1 MAKDLQDEDEHEE
14 EVAATDGPPLPDEA
28 DLKKLLKEFSL
39 NAADMDEARG
49 KIGSLMQHAERNKNI
64 HRKAFKLLTQVEKM
78 DETKRAEFLRHLY
91 HYFEVRGHVV
101 KPDLLN
107 EPVDGAAVVALVPK
121 QKAPKADKPEREKKR
136 RTDAAVM
143 DRMDT
148 H

>member
-1 MAKDLQDEDEHEE
+1 MAKDLQEDEDHGE
-14 EVAATDGPPLPDEA
+14 EVVANEGPPLPDEA

-107 EPVDGAAVVALVPK
+107 EPVETNVVELAPAK
-121 QKAPKADKPEREKKR
+121 KTPKADKPDREKKR

>member
-1 MAKDLQDEDEHEE
+1 
-14 EVAATDGPPLPDEA
+14 
-28 DLKKLLKEFSL
+28 
-39 NAADMDEARG
+39 
-49 KIGSLMQHAERNKNI
+49 
-64 HRKAFKLLTQVEKM
+64 M

>member
-1 MAKDLQDEDEHEE
+1 MAKDLQDEEDHDE
-14 EVAATDGPPLPDEA
+14 EVVAAEGPPLPDEA

-91 HYFEVRGHVV
+91 HYFAVRGHVV

-107 EPVDGAAVVALVPK
+107 EPVEAEGVVAMVAPK
-121 QKAPKADKPEREKKR
+121 AEKAPKPDREKKR